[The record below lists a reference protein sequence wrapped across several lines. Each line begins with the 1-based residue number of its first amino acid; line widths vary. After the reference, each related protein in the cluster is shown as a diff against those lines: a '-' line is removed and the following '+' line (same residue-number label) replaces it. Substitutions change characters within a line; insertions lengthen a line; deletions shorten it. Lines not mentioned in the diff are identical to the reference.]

1 MNLANIADCVP
12 VSCITA
18 TAYASCALLS
28 DLMISRIAVCRLWA
42 SRCHWKRDGH
52 EAALCFIHLCPGA
65 EASQSHEVQ
74 VSEVTA
80 RIVMSSFFCQ
90 SPNIKF
96 AKFYTEAF
104 QAILPNLMATKMSQ
118 YTVWPLNM
126 NCIIGARYGSLKVM
140 AAFSERFLRTN
151 SSTNKHKWQWADTE
165 DSSVLIKYV
174 IIRCIMHN
182 WE

>member
-1 MNLANIADCVP
+1 MHYCHSI
-12 VSCITA
+12 CIL
-18 TAYASCALLS
+18 C
-28 DLMISRIAVCRLWA
+28 IAVWPDDLPDSCLPIVGLQMPLKTWWPRSCSLFHTSMSWGRGF
-42 SRCHWKRDGH
+42 SISWSTSQWSHV
-52 EAALCFIHLCPGA
+52 ALA
-65 EASQSHEVQ
+65 
-74 VSEVTA
+74 A

-104 QAILPNLMATKMSQ
+104 QAISPNLMATKMSQ

-151 SSTNKHKWQWADTE
+151 SSTNNHKWQWADTE

-174 IIRCIMHN
+174 ILRCIMHN